1 MLKDA
6 LAGMHVLLDFAKGAI
21 SVTLTRHYGQCEVAY
36 AR

>member
-6 LAGMHVLLDFAKGAI
+6 LAGMLALLDFTKGAV
-21 SVTLTRHYGQCEVAY
+21 SVTLTRHYGQCEVTY